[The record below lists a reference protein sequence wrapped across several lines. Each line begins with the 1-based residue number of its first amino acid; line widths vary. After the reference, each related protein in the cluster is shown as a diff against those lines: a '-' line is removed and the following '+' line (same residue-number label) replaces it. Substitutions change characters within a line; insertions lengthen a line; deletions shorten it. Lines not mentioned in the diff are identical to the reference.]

1 MGWLIDG
8 VIDWLAKAVLATL
21 KALWGLLGGGLF
33 VTPDVT
39 GLPQVTAITDRSV
52 MVVNVCFVLAVITA
66 GVTVMTHKTVQIRY
80 GIGEV
85 APRLVFG
92 WIASNFAIPLCQGL
106 IELANALTQALT
118 GDGITST
125 GSFEQLQR
133 VVAAALTDTSNAFL
147 LVVMGLI
154 IAVLTGM
161 LMVVWLVRLGV
172 LIVWVGVAPIALACH
187 ATPYTDGAAKLWWRT
202 GLGTLGTVV
211 LQALA
216 MHAALSIF
224 LNPNANLPALGLPH
238 DPTGVINLF
247 IVCCLLWVV
256 VKIPGMMR
264 RYVTHSGQHNVAGL
278 FLRMVLIQQVS
289 RLFRL
294 PTRRGGGRA
303 AAAAGGARAA
313 AAGGGGSVA
322 TTVSQQDRDE
332 GVQEQG
338 TPGEGV
344 GAAVG
349 GRDVEGVDPDA
360 GGAELDGGATD
371 RVAQP
376 EVFVFGVDDRDVY
389 AVVEGAEDFQLDQVG
404 LAGAGAGQDDGV
416 VVVDRPAVPPHHPVG
431 GGVEPVQHA
440 TGGHAVAGQR
450 SGQVG
455 GGEGEGGGDGVGVEH
470 PAHA

>member
-66 GVTVMTHKTVQIRY
+66 GVTVMTHETVQIRY

-125 GSFEQLQR
+125 GSFEQMQR

-202 GLGTLGTVV
+202 GLGTPG
-211 LQALA
+211 
-216 MHAALSIF
+216 HARHPVDLPQPEREPARAGPAPRPDRRDQPVHRL
-224 LNPNANLPALGLPH
+224 LPAVGRGEDPRHDAPLRHPQRPTQRRRPVPTHGPH
-238 DPTGVINLF
+238 PAGV
-247 IVCCLLWVV
+247 
-256 VKIPGMMR
+256 
-264 RYVTHSGQHNVAGL
+264 
-278 FLRMVLIQQVS
+278 
-289 RLFRL
+289 
-294 PTRRGGGRA
+294 
-303 AAAAGGARAA
+303 
-313 AAGGGGSVA
+313 
-322 TTVSQQDRDE
+322 
-332 GVQEQG
+332 
-338 TPGEGV
+338 
-344 GAAVG
+344 
-349 GRDVEGVDPDA
+349 
-360 GGAELDGGATD
+360 
-371 RVAQP
+371 
-376 EVFVFGVDDRDVY
+376 
-389 AVVEGAEDFQLDQVG
+389 
-404 LAGAGAGQDDGV
+404 
-416 VVVDRPAVPPHHPVG
+416 PAVPAADPPRRWTRRRSSRRCPRRRRRRWRVG
-431 GGVEPVQHA
+431 GDHGVP
-440 TGGHAVAGQR
+440 AGPR
-450 SGQVG
+450 
-455 GGEGEGGGDGVGVEH
+455 
-470 PAHA
+470 

>member
-1 MGWLIDG
+1 VGWLIDG

-66 GVTVMTHKTVQIRY
+66 GVTVMTHETVQIRY

-125 GSFEQLQR
+125 GSFEQMQR
-133 VVAAALTDTSNAFL
+133 VVAAALTNTSNAFL

-322 TTVSQQDRDE
+322 TTVIPYWRPRMPRP
-332 GVQEQG
+332 
-338 TPGEGV
+338 TP
-344 GAAVG
+344 AATRTATRTAAAPPPT
-349 GRDVEGVDPDA
+349 GR
-360 GGAELDGGATD
+360 
-371 RVAQP
+371 QP
-376 EVFVFGVDDRDVY
+376 S
-389 AVVEGAEDFQLDQVG
+389 APT
-404 LAGAGAGQDDGV
+404 
-416 VVVDRPAVPPHHPVG
+416 RPAAGPGTSPATPTSRPRPSPRPRPAPATPTTPAPPTPPAPPPPRRVPP
-431 GGVEPVQHA
+431 GVNPA
-440 TGGHAVAGQR
+440 TSMPRRRPGWR
-450 SGQVG
+450 
-455 GGEGEGGGDGVGVEH
+455 
-470 PAHA
+470 PPPTT